1 MLDSTSQTFG
11 LPPCVLIPIA
21 ARSVAAIEKYV
32 GCSVDEK
39 RGHDGTRKALLVE
52 PFTKPDIDHAEIQL
66 WKEEN
71 ALEYFDRLHPDRQVW
86 VHVDYLAYRKAYIG
100 FEMPDI
106 PDGYIL
112 DHIQNR
118 EAVRLKG
125 YSHPYVRLCP
135 VSRKVNTSGGH
146 NFGGEGIEK
155 EHLRELPKLPVAK
168 RKAFEKANACQIT
181 YADPMDIC
189 KMLDLP
195 PGTQQL
201 PGVAAIL
208 RLVYPD
214 SK

>member
-32 GCSVDEK
+32 GYCVDEK
-39 RGHDGTRKALLVE
+39 RGRDGTTKALLVE

-66 WKEEN
+66 WKETN
-71 ALEYFDRLHPDRQVW
+71 ALEYFERLHPDRQVW
-86 VHVDYLAYRKAYIG
+86 VHVDYHAYRKAYIG
-100 FEMPDI
+100 FEMPVI
-106 PDGYIL
+106 SAGYFL
-112 DHIQNR
+112 DHIQSR

-135 VSRKVNTSGGH
+135 VSRKVNSSGGH
-146 NFGGEGIEK
+146 NFGGEGMEK
-155 EHLRELPKLPVAK
+155 EFLRKLPTLPAAR
-168 RKAFEKANACQIT
+168 RKEFEKANACEIT
-181 YADPMDIC
+181 YADPMDLC

-195 PGTQQL
+195 PGTKEL

-208 RLVYPD
+208 RLLYPD